1 MGRPLE
7 KGMATHSS
15 ILAWRIP
22 WTVYSL
28 WGCKESNTIEGL
40 SLHFHCSS
48 LLEGFFHWAGPIG
61 YSAISVH
68 CLSSRGKLT
77 ESFTT
82 IGSHYKVSELFPN
95 ISVILV
101 TCFGTGVYLWGFPLK
116 CGIPKENFKTSDL
129 FTRITDYPVL

>member
-1 MGRPLE
+1 MGLQ
-7 KGMATHSS
+7 
-15 ILAWRIP
+15 RIQYNRG
-22 WTVYSL
+22 TFTS
-28 WGCKESNTIEGL
+28 L
-40 SLHFHCSS
+40 SLQLFARR
-48 LLEGFFHWAGPIG
+48 FFHWAGPIG

-95 ISVILV
+95 ISIILV
-101 TCFGTGVYLWGFPLK
+101 TCFGTGVYLWAFPLK

-129 FTRITDYPVL
+129 FTRVTDYPVL